1 MRYNTSNAWG
11 LRHATLR
18 KNISVKLNFKPTV
31 LGERFKNMTNI
42 NTTKVV
48 DLVSTSEKVI
58 EKGSEQDFNL
68 NQIEGED
75 IRGKF
80 GIGRIAAILDGQLSL
95 PLFDKPN
102 KIKNHL
108 TQLEDNSSLSNRQEK

>member
-1 MRYNTSNAWG
+1 
-11 LRHATLR
+11 
-18 KNISVKLNFKPTV
+18 
-31 LGERFKNMTNI
+31 MTNI

-48 DLVSTSEKVI
+48 DLISTSEKVI

-75 IRGKF
+75 IRGEF